1 ALLVLL
7 ILFHRI
13 KLIPSV
19 PLRRLIIPIVIV
31 TIIFIII
38 ILILVL
44 ILYITK
50 VPSIVQKP
58 RVTHPLPLNRLD
70 LIIAV
75 VSIVVVFGHRTTIVL
90 PFIQTTVTSFSL
102 ILIIV
107 NLEPFVAGEILAQKL
122 VLDAAGGGRNLLRRR
137 KPLVIGLLL
146 TIQTVPIFPLVG
158 AGTWG
163 RRRRRNCRL
172 RCRRRS

>member
-1 ALLVLL
+1 M
-7 ILFHRI
+7 
-13 KLIPSV
+13 
-19 PLRRLIIPIVIV
+19 
-31 TIIFIII
+31 
-38 ILILVL
+38 
-44 ILYITK
+44 K

-90 PFIQTTVTSFSL
+90 PFIQTTVTFSL
-102 ILIIV
+102 ILIV
-107 NLEPFVAGEILAQKL
+107 SNLEPFVAGEFVAQKL

-146 TIQTVPIFPLVG
+146 TIQTVPVFPLVG
-158 AGTWG
+158 ARIWG
-163 RRRRRNCRL
+163 RRRRQNCRL
-172 RCRRRS
+172 RCRCRS